1 MKDRLL
7 GNGLLIEAGSP
18 DDFAKFQKDDTARAM
33 KIIHDAGIKFE

>member
-18 DDFAKFQKDDTARAM
+18 EDFAKFQKDDTARSM
-33 KIIHDAGIKFE
+33 KIIQDAGIKFE